1 MNIHYSFSRNLG
13 TSVPLQIKFDVVNS
27 VQPGLGKVLKV
38 DFSQRL
44 HNRGTDFHIYSTA
57 GYQPDVGDTMLFAL
71 VMSELSDMPVE
82 ITKVLGLSL
91 QIAFNGTI
99 SAEVLQQ
106 RLIDVLKNWNV
117 EFTVVQ

>member
-1 MNIHYSFSRNLG
+1 MNINDNFSRNLG

-38 DFSQRL
+38 GFNQRL
-44 HNRGTDFHIYSTA
+44 HNRGTDFHVFSTA
-57 GYQPDVGDTMLFAL
+57 GCQLDVGDTMLFAL

-91 QIAFNGTI
+91 QIAFKGTI

-106 RLIDVLKNWNV
+106 RLIDVLKEWNV